1 MLCYLRTMKTVGKQ
15 WDQKKDANSTELF
28 ISMPTIVYQMMYRF
42 LGIVLPLMAWKKS
55 AHNWPRFKLSP
66 KCLTKPG
73 SAPVPIFCSCK
84 SSLQELW
91 TSWTLLTIPQVWRNV
106 TKTKSWSTFETKALL
121 SNQWSSSD
129 PNPGSNWT
137 SMSCVFLSPYLN
149 LVLKGYHLW
158 GMWVTSVHSL
168 EKWWYL

>member
-1 MLCYLRTMKTVGKQ
+1 MRS
-15 WDQKKDANSTELF
+15 KKGCKLYRIIYFHANHCLSNDVQIFRHCITSNGL
-28 ISMPTIVYQMMYRF
+28 
-42 LGIVLPLMAWKKS
+42 KKS

-91 TSWTLLTIPQVWRNV
+91 TSWTLLTISQGWRNV